1 MSISGVFAVTFSVVF
16 AYVAD
21 CTDENERT
29 TAYGLVSGLVIH
41 PKFTSSVCVYKTI
54 NFTF

>member
-1 MSISGVFAVTFSVVF
+1 MMSISGVFAVTFSVVF

-29 TAYGLVSGLVIH
+29 TAYGLVQ
-41 PKFTSSVCVYKTI
+41 
-54 NFTF
+54 